1 MLRYLTMD
9 RASDGVSETP
19 FTTLI
24 CFNALC
30 QLSGVARA
38 QEMRFIFPRSS
49 RAWQLPHLA
58 ITTGSVTGIPSS
70 RSIPVT
76 GGIRVVWPETTA
88 VNKAQQLARHRNEPT
103 LRVDRSARFGTVNVI
118 ACPFTAA

>member
-9 RASDGVSETP
+9 RASGGVSETP

-24 CFNALC
+24 CFNVLC

-58 ITTGSVTGIPSS
+58 ITNGSVTGIPSS

-76 GGIRVVWPETTA
+76 GGILVGWPETTP
-88 VNKAQQLARHRNEPT
+88 VNKDHKLAHHR
-103 LRVDRSARFGTVNVI
+103 
-118 ACPFTAA
+118 